1 MQTIKVRVV
10 GLLKNTVPYSQAKI
24 LFEPEIHEQSN
35 AKGEVQDP
43 ESGLGT
49 GTQDTDINSS
59 QPNEGIDSNNS
70 AQNTQLPQIEDIG
83 SDGHKSN
90 DDDNFVFSRKAYQAL
105 LKDRAQLEALKNQLK
120 NEATAQ
126 NDQSSNIKD
135 LVNNSLN
142 KTTDND
148 SNIPDND
155 NGTVGTN
162 NNVQSTSNA
171 QHGTVQQPP
180 QVNID
185 TSVRPR
191 TYASVV
197 TLQSTNNVQPTPTVI
212 QTPMLNQTL
221 PTVQSQTFHSQ
232 LPQNYSMTPHNFNQT
247 FTANPQVYY
256 INNPVKPELPYF
268 KGNKLDNFNKY
279 LILFEKHCLKHYG
292 NDREQWPMLLINKL
306 NKEIKAT
313 LPPEAEY
320 DWTYEKIICNIQD
333 YLNLIG
339 DKQESSVMS
348 KFWRLAK
355 FPNES
360 PTMFSV
366 RLLQAFKEAFPQ
378 DEFTYTKNTSL
389 RERFVDAQAE
399 DTKVYINDNT
409 LIHTSTGQQLPYE
422 TYVNLAERYESEI
435 KPRQQRFEKMQQNQQ
450 PKYYPNQFK
459 TVNQNKICKDID
471 LNNSYDNDYQLLQG
485 FNTID
490 VSVPPPNYH
499 TNTQVNTDRPLVD
512 ISQTEYAG
520 VMMTGTSGL
529 VPNQSKPKDNPP
541 VKNTPPGVCNYCEK
555 RGHGRQNCRLLKLRE
570 QEPHLTWCDRCYMK
584 NHQAIHC
591 TFQVP
596 IHNSHS
602 PNNFNKQPKLDNP
615 QVKYVQYPPKL
626 NSYENHKIRIS
637 TNSKFHKRE
646 YHIKREITKRL
657 SQLEP
662 NLRTKVLNHYTSDN
676 PKNNFIICPHS
687 IVQNNHECYYC
698 QNSHPELLKLE
709 KSIASFNSSFVA
721 NNSVNNNTQQHLNP
735 LPTNNQFEVLKNK
748 VSLNVNNKG
757 SKVNKKSKV
766 NSKNKAKNLK
776 QPKEP
781 RKTAY
786 QVYQDNKQN
795 RNNHKQHDI
804 AIKNEAPQKELPKQT
819 NPIKQLENKFNP
831 SWTKELDKNCEG
843 QYIKMFTGHTLLRSV
858 HNNNAFGGGDST
870 LINSLHT
877 PYPHMFGIL
886 NKTRR
891 IQVTNESFNTPTT
904 VRNVTPNQ
912 FWVNVNNVFIYSLVD
927 SGAEHSSIRQD
938 IVEKLNLEMLPLN
951 EAERKFSVGLAGKI
965 PILGTVYVRINLTDV
980 ELNTHRFKVV
990 PKISEDTDE
999 LVLGQD
1005 FLISK
1010 ELIYCGDRRILRGY
1024 YANDIIWTY

>member
-1 MQTIKVRVV
+1 M
-10 GLLKNTVPYSQAKI
+10 
-24 LFEPEIHEQSN
+24 
-35 AKGEVQDP
+35 
-43 ESGLGT
+43 
-49 GTQDTDINSS
+49 
-59 QPNEGIDSNNS
+59 
-70 AQNTQLPQIEDIG
+70 
-83 SDGHKSN
+83 
-90 DDDNFVFSRKAYQAL
+90 
-105 LKDRAQLEALKNQLK
+105 
-120 NEATAQ
+120 
-126 NDQSSNIKD
+126 
-135 LVNNSLN
+135 
-142 KTTDND
+142 
-148 SNIPDND
+148 
-155 NGTVGTN
+155 
-162 NNVQSTSNA
+162 
-171 QHGTVQQPP
+171 
-180 QVNID
+180 
-185 TSVRPR
+185 
-191 TYASVV
+191 
-197 TLQSTNNVQPTPTVI
+197 QPT
-212 QTPMLNQTL
+212 
-221 PTVQSQTFHSQ
+221 
-232 LPQNYSMTPHNFNQT
+232 
-247 FTANPQVYY
+247 
-256 INNPVKPELPYF
+256 
-268 KGNKLDNFNKY
+268 
-279 LILFEKHCLKHYG
+279 
-292 NDREQWPMLLINKL
+292 
-306 NKEIKAT
+306 
-313 LPPEAEY
+313 
-320 DWTYEKIICNIQD
+320 
-333 YLNLIG
+333 
-339 DKQESSVMS
+339 
-348 KFWRLAK
+348 
-355 FPNES
+355 
-360 PTMFSV
+360 
-366 RLLQAFKEAFPQ
+366 
-378 DEFTYTKNTSL
+378 
-389 RERFVDAQAE
+389 
-399 DTKVYINDNT
+399 
-409 LIHTSTGQQLPYE
+409 
-422 TYVNLAERYESEI
+422 
-435 KPRQQRFEKMQQNQQ
+435 QQ

-459 TVNQNKICKDID
+459 TVNQNKICQDID

-485 FNTID
+485 FNIID

-499 TNTQVNTDRPLVD
+499 TNTQVNTDRPIID
-512 ISQTEYAG
+512 TSQPDYAG
-520 VMMTGTSGL
+520 VMTTGTNGP

-584 NHQAIHC
+584 NHNSIHC

-596 IHNSHS
+596 IHNSHR
-602 PNNFNKQPKLDNP
+602 PKNFNKQPKLDHP

-626 NSYENHKIRIS
+626 NSYENHKIRIF

-687 IVQNNHECYYC
+687 TVQNNHECYYC

-721 NNSVNNNTQQHLNP
+721 NNSVNNNTQQNLNP

-748 VSLNVNNKG
+748 VSLNINNKG
-757 SKVNKKSKV
+757 AKVNKKSK
-766 NSKNKAKNLK
+766 
-776 QPKEP
+776 
-781 RKTAY
+781 
-786 QVYQDNKQN
+786 YQDNKQN

-804 AIKNEAPQKELPKQT
+804 AIKNEAPQKVLTEQKP

-831 SWTKELDKNCEG
+831 SWTQELDKQGEG
-843 QYIKMFTGHTLLRSV
+843 QDIKMLTVVDRGHTLLRSV
-858 HNNNAFGGGDST
+858 HNNNAFDGGDST

-951 EAERKFSVGLAGKI
+951 DDERKFSVDLAGKI
-965 PILGTVYVRINLTDV
+965 PILGTVYARVNLTDV

-1024 YANDIIWTY
+1024 YDNDIIWTYKSEDSKITRILSNISCYSKSSLKVKPHSNIEVPVKVDLPSHLVDNETTYEIKNFSYATYLNLIRPLNTDDIPDDGSTKYQLRYYTSYPDNLYIVDLKEPVMELDNQSNKDLNYKENSLIGKAYNIFTIYTNRLNVEEEYKNKYLTIKDKGTYKVEPSVRECLIKANVEEGSANASTNCDVKVSVYNYNFNENLTTINNSNDTSRVVCDNDNYFQHNIKMTLDNNTVHNDNTIPDDP